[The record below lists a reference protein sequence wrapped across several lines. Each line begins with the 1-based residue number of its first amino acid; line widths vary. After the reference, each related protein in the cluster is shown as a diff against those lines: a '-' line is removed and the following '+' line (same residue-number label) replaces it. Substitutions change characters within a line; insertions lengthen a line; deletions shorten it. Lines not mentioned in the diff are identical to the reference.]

1 MLSASLNG
9 WIPEIS
15 YLSHRHPAIT
25 CASNPASVLWN
36 VDPQQSV
43 RPFKYDIVSRS
54 LRVSDWSRGREAF
67 DKATATGDWQGVLLP
82 CYHPATG
89 NEFRHLAEHSP
100 TGIPT
105 NFLSLRPFRSI
116 YPTKQLMRR
125 ILVVLGLVTLIFSAC
140 VPNKK
145 LVYFQKDDLKK
156 RSEIPK
162 DTVLR
167 THQLNIREY
176 RIQPLDL
183 LSIRF
188 ETISE
193 ENDAFDFLSKLNSQ
207 VGTGGNIGA
216 TVALGGVMVDTE
228 GVVKYPVLG
237 KIKLVG
243 LTLFEAEDTLQAIA
257 TQYLPDVTVRV
268 RMLNFRFTVLGEVNA
283 EQVVTAVNPRL
294 TMSEAIG
301 MAGGFGELADR
312 SHVKVIRQRGTSTEV
327 FYLDLLKEDFLESP
341 NYYVQQNDV
350 IIVPPLKQRPFR
362 RYFTTNLAVI
372 SSALSFVFLVTSLA
386 TR

>member
-1 MLSASLNG
+1 
-9 WIPEIS
+9 
-15 YLSHRHPAIT
+15 
-25 CASNPASVLWN
+25 
-36 VDPQQSV
+36 
-43 RPFKYDIVSRS
+43 
-54 LRVSDWSRGREAF
+54 
-67 DKATATGDWQGVLLP
+67 
-82 CYHPATG
+82 
-89 NEFRHLAEHSP
+89 
-100 TGIPT
+100 
-105 NFLSLRPFRSI
+105 
-116 YPTKQLMRR
+116 MRR

-188 ETISE
+188 ETISD
-193 ENDAFDFLSKLNSQ
+193 ENNAFDFLSKLNPQ
-207 VGTGGNIGA
+207 VGSGGNIGA
-216 TVALGGVMVDTE
+216 TMALGGIMVDTE
-228 GVVKYPVLG
+228 GDVKYPVLG
-237 KIKLVG
+237 KIKLAG
-243 LTLFEAEDTLQAIA
+243 LTLFEAEDTLQSIA
-257 TQYLPDVTVRV
+257 LQYLPDVTVRV
-268 RMLNFRFTVLGEVNA
+268 RMLNFRFTVLGEVNV
-283 EQVVTAVNPRL
+283 EQVVTALNPRL

-312 SHVKVIRQRGTSTEV
+312 SHVKVIRQKGTSTEI
-327 FYLDLLKEDFLESP
+327 FYIDLLKEDFLESQ